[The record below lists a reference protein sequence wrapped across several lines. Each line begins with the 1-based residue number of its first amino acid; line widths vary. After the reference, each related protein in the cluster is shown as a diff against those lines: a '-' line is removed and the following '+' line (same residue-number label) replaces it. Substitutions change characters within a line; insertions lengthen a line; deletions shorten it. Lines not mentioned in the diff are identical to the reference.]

1 MTEEEIMNLVT
12 ELGGITQA
20 LKDADP
26 ADKAEIYRRI
36 GLTLTYHPQEKRV
49 AVEARPNSIMY
60 VGTCP
65 RGTAPKKPIRCT
77 APDQRVCNCCPGR
90 CGVTWVA
97 VAAQLLL

>member
-36 GLTLTYHPQEKRV
+36 GLTLTYHRQEKQV
-49 AVEARPNSIMY
+49 AVEARPNSITY
-60 VGTCP
+60 AGTYP
-65 RGTAPKKPIRCT
+65 RGDCTKKSLAGAPLLTSEFAI
-77 APDQRVCNCCPGR
+77 
-90 CGVTWVA
+90 
-97 VAAQLLL
+97 AALAGAG

>member
-1 MTEEEIMNLVT
+1 MAQVLGQLLVQRGLDHDFGQL
-12 ELGGITQA
+12 LGGIMQA

-49 AVEARPNSIMY
+49 AAEARPNSIMY

-65 RGTAPKKPIRCT
+65 RGDLNPHA
-77 APDQRVCNCCPGR
+77 
-90 CGVTWVA
+90 
-97 VAAQLLL
+97 LLGH